1 VVSGLGVDLGVDLG
15 IGLGIGSGVEIDGV
29 STGASI
35 VAVSMNSTS
44 RGSSAGVF
52 TVWSY
57 ENPRKALFIF
67 SFVMGMC
74 WVVIIFKGC
83 GGGEADWVFRIDE
96 VIEPIT
102 YSVSG

>member
-1 VVSGLGVDLGVDLG
+1 MISGLGVDLEVDLG
-15 IGLGIGSGVEIDGV
+15 VGLGIGFGVGSGVEFDGV

-35 VAVSMNSTS
+35 AAVSMNSTS

-74 WVVIIFKGC
+74 
-83 GGGEADWVFRIDE
+83 
-96 VIEPIT
+96 
-102 YSVSG
+102 